1 MNALL
6 DESRDTRLEPGLP
19 FLKQLRIS
27 PRVALLL
34 EAERAANESWGDFAL
49 AGMIALATMRRTVRM
64 DLRGAYRLLVGIVGA
79 TGAQEFPTD
88 VRALADERRGLAKA
102 RGR

>member
-6 DESRDTRLEPGLP
+6 DESRDVRLEPGLP
-19 FLKQLRIS
+19 FLKQLRVS
-27 PRVALLL
+27 PQVALLL
-34 EAERAANESWGDFAL
+34 EAERAANESWGDFAVT
-49 AGMIALATMRRTVRM
+49 GMIALATMRRTLRM

-88 VRALADERRGLAKA
+88 VRHAPDERRALAKA
-102 RGR
+102 KGR